1 MHLSIAIS
9 PCPNDTYI
17 FHALKNIPGFVPG
30 IEPVFT
36 FADVETLNGMALR
49 GEPDVC
55 KLSFQAYAYCHQN
68 YRLLNSGSALGHGCG
83 PLLISKRKIYP
94 DELHD
99 VHIAI
104 PGKLTTANLLLG
116 IAFPEVTHKTEYVFS
131 DIETAVLD
139 GECDAGLIIHENRF
153 TYETKGLKKII
164 DLGEWWEDKFQLP
177 IPLGG
182 IAIKR
187 SISPHITDIVEQAIR
202 NSIVYSC
209 NHQSEALAFCRSL
222 AQEMDEKVLQQ
233 HINLYV
239 NDYSLDL
246 GAKGRQAIQFLF
258 AKAIETKTI
267 PDGIDL

>member
-1 MHLSIAIS
+1 VHLNFAIS

-17 FHALKNIPGFVPG
+17 FHALKNIQGFAPG

-36 FADVETLNGMALR
+36 FADVEALNAMALSS
-49 GEPDVC
+49 EPDVC
-55 KLSFQAYAYCHQN
+55 KLSFHAYAYCHNN
-68 YRLLNSGSALGHGCG
+68 YRLLGSGSALGHACG

-94 DELHD
+94 DELRD

-116 IAFPEVTHKTEYVFS
+116 IAFPEATRKTEYVFS
-131 DIETAVLD
+131 DIETVVLD

-153 TYETKGLKKII
+153 TYEKKGLKKII
-164 DLGEWWEDKFQLP
+164 DLGEWWENKFQLP

-187 SISPHITDIVEQAIR
+187 SIAPHIAENVEQAIR
-202 NSIVYSC
+202 NSIVYSHT
-209 NHQSEALAFCRSL
+209 HQSEALAFCRSL
-222 AQEMDEKVLQQ
+222 SQEMDEKVLQQ

-246 GAKGRQAIQFLF
+246 GEKGRQAINFLF
-258 AKAIETKTI
+258 ARAIETKII
-267 PDGIDL
+267 PNGVEL